1 MGDTTRFRVFKKAHE
16 MNTALPQTSQ
26 SDAAAPATT
35 TAVPATETAA
45 HIIHTPFQHSEYITA
60 DPITNHDE
68 LTRAQS
74 HGSAAARMSGDHFD
88 RLLYGFDVE
97 NHLSPYGVAPTP
109 NSLDTGTPPPPQPR
123 ERQTPF
129 RDRQPR

>member
-1 MGDTTRFRVFKKAHE
+1 
-16 MNTALPQTSQ
+16 MNTAPLQSPQR
-26 SDAAAPATT
+26 DVAAPATT
-35 TAVPATETAA
+35 TAVPASETAA
-45 HIIHTPFQHSEYITA
+45 HIIRAPFQHSEYITA

-74 HGSAAARMSGDHFD
+74 RGSAAACMSGDHFD
-88 RLLYGFDVE
+88 RLLYSFDVE

-109 NSLDTGTPPPPQPR
+109 NSLDTGTPPPLRPR
-123 ERQTPF
+123 ERQMPF

>member
-1 MGDTTRFRVFKKAHE
+1 MGDATLFRVFRKAHE
-16 MNTALPQTSQ
+16 MNTSLSQTPQR
-26 SDAAAPATT
+26 DAAATT
-35 TAVPATETAA
+35 TAEPATETAA
-45 HIIHTPFQHSEYITA
+45 QIIRTPFQHSEYITA

-123 ERQTPF
+123 ERQMPF
-129 RDRQPR
+129 RDRQHT

>member
-1 MGDTTRFRVFKKAHE
+1 
-16 MNTALPQTSQ
+16 MNIALPESTQT
-26 SDAAAPATT
+26 DAAAPATT
-35 TAVPATETAA
+35 TVVPASETATQ
-45 HIIHTPFQHSEYITA
+45 IIRVPFQHSEYITA

-74 HGSAAARMSGDHFD
+74 RGSAAARMSGDHFD

-109 NSLDTGTPPPPQPR
+109 NSLDTGAPQPPQPR
-123 ERQTPF
+123 ERQKPF

>member
-1 MGDTTRFRVFKKAHE
+1 
-16 MNTALPQTSQ
+16 MNITLSEGTPT
-26 SDAAAPATT
+26 DAADPATT
-35 TAVPATETAA
+35 TAVPASETAA
-45 HIIHTPFQHSEYITA
+45 PIIRTPFQHSEYITA

-74 HGSAAARMSGDHFD
+74 RGSAAHMSGDHFD

-109 NSLDTGTPPPPQPR
+109 NSLDTGTPPTLRPR
-123 ERQTPF
+123 ERQMPL
-129 RDRQPR
+129 RDRLPR